1 MVWIKVLIDKH
12 FERLNKTS
20 FNNYFQGTVR
30 LKDISNCPKIL
41 DLIWQKGIQKKPE
54 LRPSMKTIFKVMQ
67 TLNSHIN
74 KAPLEPIV
82 EQQRN
87 SPPK

>member
-1 MVWIKVLIDKH
+1 M
-12 FERLNKTS
+12 NP
-20 FNNYFQGTVR
+20 FQGTVR
-30 LKDISNCPKIL
+30 LKDISNCPKVL

-54 LRPSMKTIFKVMQ
+54 LRPSMKFIFKVMQ

-82 EQQRN
+82 DK
-87 SPPK
+87 SK